1 MSASGSVWLRLRK
14 YENPSGKADNGHCCD
29 GKWGICQRS
38 GCDYMFYVCLGYEER
53 YSGNTTDTDGSV
65 KAAATPTPALL
76 SRGCEDPFGVD

>member
-1 MSASGSVWLRLRK
+1 VSASGSVWLRLRK

-53 YSGNTTDTDGSV
+53 YSGKHYRHRWVCKGGRYTDTGTV
-65 KAAATPTPALL
+65 VTWL
-76 SRGCEDPFGVD
+76 